1 MYKEI
6 IVNVTEE
13 ETRVAVLEDKQLVEI
28 LIERSQSQ
36 RLVGNIYKGRVENV
50 LPGMQAAFVNIGL
63 EKNAFL
69 YVEDAIPQRT
79 DHPHGVGPN
88 IMDVLK
94 KGQEIIVQ
102 IIKEPIGSKGPRITT
117 HITLPGRYLVLMP
130 NVDYIGIS
138 RRIEDEKERERLK
151 EIAARVKPEGMGV
164 IVRTVAEGMDEDE
177 IEHDM
182 QVLNKLWQK
191 IDYKSKR
198 GSVPNQLHRDLELVQ
213 RILRDVFS
221 EDVDRLTVDSRDT
234 YEKVNELLDIIDPKL
249 KIKVAYEE
257 RDNIFE
263 DYGIETELHR
273 ALKRRV
279 WLKCG
284 AYLVIDQAEAL
295 TVIDVNTGKYVG
307 NTNLEDTVLKTNL
320 DACVEIARQVRLRNI
335 GGIII
340 IDFIDM
346 MEEEHRQQVIQALE
360 EEIKKDK
367 TKGNV
372 LGFTQLG
379 LIEMT
384 RKKVRP
390 SLNEIMQKSCP
401 YCEGRGKVLS
411 EETVAINLKNE
422 IYQLAK
428 RTTADTIMVE
438 ANPLVAAKLIGT
450 GGTVLKEL
458 EKVIGKNLFIRGY
471 DNYHIEEVVVKP
483 LYDQQEVVTIP
494 VQSGQT
500 IEVQV
505 EETHVSN
512 NKDGIARL
520 NGYILDIEGAG
531 TLVGKTVLV
540 EIVKVFRTYAKARL
554 VE

>member
-6 IVNVTEE
+6 IVNVTED

-28 LIERSQSQ
+28 LIERAQTQ

-69 YVEDAIPQRT
+69 YVEDAVPQRN
-79 DHPHGVGPN
+79 DHPHGIKHN
-88 IMDVLK
+88 IVDVLK
-94 KGQEIIVQ
+94 QGQDIIVQ

-130 NVDYIGIS
+130 TVDYVGIS
-138 RRIEDEKERERLK
+138 RRIEDEAERERLK
-151 EIAARVKPEGMGV
+151 EIATKFKPEGMGV
-164 IVRTVAEGMDEDE
+164 IVRTVAEGVADEE

-182 QVLNKLWQK
+182 HVLSKLWQK
-191 IDYKSKR
+191 IDNKSAR
-198 GSVPNQLHRDLELVQ
+198 GTVPNLLHRDIELIQ
-213 RILRDVFS
+213 RILRDVFT
-221 EDVDRLTVDSRDT
+221 EDVDRLIIDSRDAF
-234 YEKVNELLDIIDPKL
+234 EKVIELLEIIDPKL
-249 KIKVAYEE
+249 KIKVKYEE
-257 RDNIFE
+257 RENIFE
-263 DYGIETELHR
+263 DYGIETELHK

-307 NTNLEDTVLKTNL
+307 NTDLEDTVLKTNL
-320 DACVEIARQVRLRNI
+320 DAAVEIARQVRLRNI

-346 MEEEHRQQVIQALE
+346 MEEEHRNQVIKALE
-360 EEIKKDK
+360 DEIKKDK

-372 LGFTQLG
+372 LGITQLG

-390 SLNEIMQKSCP
+390 SLTEIMQKSCP

-411 EETVAINLKNE
+411 EETVAINLKSQ

-428 RTTADTIMVE
+428 RTTADTILVE
-438 ANPLVAAKLIGT
+438 ANPLVAARLIGT
-450 GGTVLKEL
+450 GGAVLKEL
-458 EKVIGKNLFIRGY
+458 EQVTGKTLFIRGY
-471 DNYHIEEVVVKP
+471 DSYHIEEVLVKP
-483 LYDQQEVVTIP
+483 LHGEDAVAIIP
-494 VQSGQT
+494 VQAGQV
-500 IEVQV
+500 IEVEV
-505 EETHVSN
+505 EETHVTNSN
-512 NKDGIARL
+512 DGIARL
-520 NGYILDIEGAG
+520 DGYILDIEGAG
-531 TLVGKTVLV
+531 KMVGQTVSV
-540 EIVKVFRTYAKARL
+540 EIDKVFRTYAKAKL